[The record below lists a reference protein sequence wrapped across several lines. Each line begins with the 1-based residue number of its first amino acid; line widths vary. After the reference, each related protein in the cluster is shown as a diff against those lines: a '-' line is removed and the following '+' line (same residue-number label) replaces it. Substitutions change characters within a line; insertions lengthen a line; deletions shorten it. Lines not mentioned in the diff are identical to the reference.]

1 MIMVV
6 VSQFLV
12 VVMVVVS
19 QFLVVITV
27 VVSTVLAFRYGSY
40 LYSFWL

>member
-12 VVMVVVS
+12 VIM
-19 QFLVVITV
+19 V
-27 VVSTVLAFRYGSY
+27 VVSTVLGFRYGSY

>member
-19 QFLVVITV
+19 
-27 VVSTVLAFRYGSY
+27 TVLGCHSGSCHHSSC
-40 LYSFWL
+40 LL